1 MRGGTINQ
9 AEERGGSYIYHLVY
23 TKVLREGLELDSFR
37 HAHMPPPESQTMG
50 SKLKQ
55 HPSTPCSE
63 EEEERVT
70 IEDGWRWQS
79 QQRHGV
85 RVHCVALVDKTRIN
99 RG

>member
-1 MRGGTINQ
+1 M
-9 AEERGGSYIYHLVY
+9 Y

-55 HPSTPCSE
+55 HPSTLCSA

-70 IEDGWRWQS
+70 IEGCRVAES